1 MSEDCSESSMIHR
14 WNLGHQLYN
23 CLRSFKGSFENALWL
38 GSKDGRISRNNFII
52 GLRREYV
59 GISPFAEEV
68 ACLFYN
74 ACTNKQNASIL
85 LVTYMPLV
93 YSKLAVLN
101 SNRLFHLLCK
111 MLSIERER
119 LRVDDLLTVLCLGDD
134 SQELDEIRELILKPD
149 RDEQSSYTRK
159 ELDALISLNPQLL
172 LRFSDKLGKYLPLQ
186 LREEVISQLQVSLLG
201 SQT

>member
-1 MSEDCSESSMIHR
+1 MS
-14 WNLGHQLYN
+14 
-23 CLRSFKGSFENALWL
+23 
-38 GSKDGRISRNNFII
+38 
-52 GLRREYV
+52 
-59 GISPFAEEV
+59 
-68 ACLFYN
+68 
-74 ACTNKQNASIL
+74 
-85 LVTYMPLV
+85 LV